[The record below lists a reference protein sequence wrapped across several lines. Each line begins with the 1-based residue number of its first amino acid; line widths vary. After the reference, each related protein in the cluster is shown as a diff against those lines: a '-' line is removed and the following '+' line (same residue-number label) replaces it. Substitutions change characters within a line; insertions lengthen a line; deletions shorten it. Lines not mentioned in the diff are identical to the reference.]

1 MVELTIIAV
10 IFGVSAACF
19 AALMLLARGPQDT
32 LFVAFIRAVSIF
44 QGKLFHRYR
53 LVGGSGDPIPPAGPF
68 IVVANHRS
76 GVDPVLLSVVTRRRI
91 RLLMAREYYEIP
103 VLHTIFRALGC
114 IPVNRNGNDLSAT
127 KAALKA
133 LREGQVIGIFPQ
145 GGIRG
150 GDEEME
156 AKHGVAMLSSRTGA
170 PIIPFYIDGSPHKD
184 SVLCSIMTPSRTVI
198 RAGPPTS
205 ICQKAEGKVSREEL
219 ERLTASVIAAIN
231 SLKPAAGNGLAP
243 GGTL

>member
-1 MVELTIIAV
+1 MVELTIISLAL
-10 IFGVSAACF
+10 GVAAICF
-19 AALMLLARGPQDT
+19 AALMLLARGPDDT
-32 LFVAFIRAVSIF
+32 LFVAFIRAVSIL
-44 QGKLFHRYR
+44 QGKLFHGYR
-53 LVGGSGDPIPPAGPF
+53 LAGSSGDPIPPAGAF

-91 RLLMAREYYEIP
+91 RFLMAREYYEIP

-150 GDEEME
+150 EDEEAE
-156 AKHGVAMLSSRTGA
+156 AKLGVALLSSRTGA

-184 SVLCSIMTPSRTVI
+184 SVLLGIMTPSRTVI
-198 RAGPPTS
+198 RPGPPMS
-205 ICQKAEGKVSREEL
+205 ICEKAEGKVSREEL
-219 ERLTASVIAAIN
+219 ERLTASVMAAIN
-231 SLKPAAGNGLAP
+231 SLKPAAGERRAGA
-243 GGTL
+243 